1 MKKIN
6 VRPSWDEYF
15 LQLSDLVSTRATC
28 QRLKVG
34 AVLVKDKKII
44 STGYCG
50 APKKLPDCFEAGC
63 YMVDNHCIRTIHAEA
78 NAVVQAAFHTFVVN
92 EDGNRNVPYL
102 NQNGKRWNLNWNWLD
117 NDLNQNGRLAV
128 SSNWQRKM

>member
-1 MKKIN
+1 
-6 VRPSWDEYF
+6 
-15 LQLSDLVSTRATC
+15 
-28 QRLKVG
+28 
-34 AVLVKDKKII
+34 
-44 STGYCG
+44 
-50 APKKLPDCFEAGC
+50 
-63 YMVDNHCIRTIHAEA
+63 
-78 NAVVQAAFHTFVVN
+78 VQAAFHTFVVN